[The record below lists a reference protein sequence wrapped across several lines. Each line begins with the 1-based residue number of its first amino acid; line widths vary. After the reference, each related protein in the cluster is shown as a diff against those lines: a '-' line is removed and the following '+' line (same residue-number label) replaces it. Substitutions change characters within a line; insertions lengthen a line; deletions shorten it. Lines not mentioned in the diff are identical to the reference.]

1 MKSIHDNGFDKG
13 RGFAMRIMIFYLLGI
28 LVLAW
33 PGLSLSQ
40 EYLDEKEI
48 EDVWTVHVSRYG
60 KSMNDWSVI
69 ASVNGKITYGDRL
82 RIRIPLST
90 VERCSVGNMIT
101 TFYTTNIDTEE
112 KVSFIRNKIL
122 PAELNGKE
130 MYVKVL
136 FALPF
141 MKVHLAYIDMSWN
154 KLENIKEYFDGVE
167 EISLLLKDRNSVDGI
182 TILNSDY
189 FDIPSNSYSTR
200 GLNSALD
207 RAQAECERLFNILKT
222 T

>member
-1 MKSIHDNGFDKG
+1 MKSIHGNGFEMK
-13 RGFAMRIMIFYLLGI
+13 RGLTMQITIISLLS
-28 LVLAW
+28 LLLLAW
-33 PGLSLSQ
+33 PGLSLSKD
-40 EYLDEKEI
+40 YLNEI
-48 EDVWTVHVSRYG
+48 EIENVWTVHVSENG

-69 ASVNGKITYGDRL
+69 ASVNGKVTYGDRL

-90 VERCSVGNMIT
+90 VERCSIGNTIT

-112 KVSFIRNKIL
+112 KISFIRNKIL
-122 PAELNGKE
+122 PAELNGKD

-167 EISLLLKDRNSVDGI
+167 EISLVLKDRNSVDGI

-189 FDIPSNSYSTR
+189 FDIPTNSFSTK
-200 GLNSALD
+200 GLNTALD
-207 RAQAECERLFNILKT
+207 RAQAECERLVNILKT
-222 T
+222 I

>member
-1 MKSIHDNGFDKG
+1 
-13 RGFAMRIMIFYLLGI
+13 MRITIMYLFSF

-48 EDVWTVHVSRYG
+48 EDVWTVHVSENG
-60 KSMNDWSVI
+60 EFMNDWSVI

-82 RIRIPLST
+82 RVRIPLST
-90 VERCSVGNMIT
+90 VGRCSIGNTIT

-122 PAELNGKE
+122 PAELNGKD

-136 FALPF
+136 FAIPF

-154 KLENIKEYFDGVE
+154 KLENIKKYFNGVE
-167 EISLLLKDRNSVDGI
+167 EINLILKDRNSVDGI

-189 FDIPSNSYSTR
+189 FDIPANSYSTR

-207 RAQAECERLFNILKT
+207 RAQAECERLVKILKT
-222 T
+222 I

>member
-1 MKSIHDNGFDKG
+1 
-13 RGFAMRIMIFYLLGI
+13 MRITIMYLFSF

-48 EDVWTVHVSRYG
+48 EDVWTVHVSENG
-60 KSMNDWSVI
+60 ESMNDWSVI

-82 RIRIPLST
+82 RVRIPLST
-90 VERCSVGNMIT
+90 LGRCSIGNTIT

-122 PAELNGKE
+122 PAELNGKD

-136 FALPF
+136 FAIPF

-154 KLENIKEYFDGVE
+154 KLENIKKYFNGVE
-167 EISLLLKDRNSVDGI
+167 EINLILKDRNSVDGI

-189 FDIPSNSYSTR
+189 FDIPANAYSTR

-207 RAQAECERLFNILKT
+207 RAQAECERLVKILKT
-222 T
+222 I

>member
-1 MKSIHDNGFDKG
+1 
-13 RGFAMRIMIFYLLGI
+13 MRITIISLLNF
-28 LVLAW
+28 LLLAW
-33 PGLSLSQ
+33 PGLSLSKD
-40 EYLDEKEI
+40 YLNEI
-48 EDVWTVHVSRYG
+48 EIENVWTVHVSENG

-90 VERCSVGNMIT
+90 VERCSIGNTIT

-122 PAELNGKE
+122 PAELNGKD

-167 EISLLLKDRNSVDGI
+167 EISLVLKDRNSVDGI

-189 FDIPSNSYSTR
+189 FDIPANSYSTR
-200 GLNSALD
+200 GLNTALD
-207 RAQAECERLFNILKT
+207 RAQAECERLVRMLRTI
-222 T
+222 

>member
-1 MKSIHDNGFDKG
+1 MKSIHGNGFEMK
-13 RGFAMRIMIFYLLGI
+13 RGLTMQITIISLLS
-28 LVLAW
+28 LLLLAW
-33 PGLSLSQ
+33 PGLSLSKD
-40 EYLDEKEI
+40 YLNEKEI
-48 EDVWTVHVSRYG
+48 EDVWTVHVSENG

-69 ASVNGKITYGDRL
+69 ASVNGKVTYGDRL

-90 VERCSVGNMIT
+90 VERCSIGNTIT

-122 PAELNGKE
+122 PAELNGKD

-167 EISLLLKDRNSVDGI
+167 EISLVLKDRNSVDGI

-189 FDIPSNSYSTR
+189 FDIPTNSYSTR
-200 GLNSALD
+200 GLNTALD
-207 RAQAECERLFNILKT
+207 RAQAECERLVNILKT
-222 T
+222 I

>member
-1 MKSIHDNGFDKG
+1 MQITIIS
-13 RGFAMRIMIFYLLGI
+13 LLS
-28 LVLAW
+28 LLLLAW
-33 PGLSLSQ
+33 PGLSLSKD
-40 EYLDEKEI
+40 YLNEKEI
-48 EDVWTVHVSRYG
+48 EDVWTVHVSENG

-69 ASVNGKITYGDRL
+69 ASVNGKVTYGDRL

-90 VERCSVGNMIT
+90 VERCSIGNTIT

-122 PAELNGKE
+122 PAELNGKD

-167 EISLLLKDRNSVDGI
+167 EISLVLKDRNSVDGI

-189 FDIPSNSYSTR
+189 FDIPTNSYSTK
-200 GLNSALD
+200 GLNTALD
-207 RAQAECERLFNILKT
+207 RAQAECERLVNILKT
-222 T
+222 I

>member
-1 MKSIHDNGFDKG
+1 MKLIQDNGFEKG
-13 RGFAMRIMIFYLLGI
+13 RGFTMKITIMYLLSF

-33 PGLSLSQ
+33 PGLKLSQ
-40 EYLDEKEI
+40 EYLNEDEI
-48 EDVWTVHVSRYG
+48 EDVWTVQVSENG
-60 KSMNDWSVI
+60 ESMNNWSVI
-69 ASVNGKITYGDRL
+69 ASVNGKVTYVDRL
-82 RIRIPLST
+82 RVRIPLST
-90 VERCSVGNMIT
+90 LERCSVGNTIT

-122 PAELNGKE
+122 PAELNGKD

-136 FALPF
+136 FAIPF

-167 EISLLLKDRNSVDGI
+167 EIKLVLKDRNSVDGI

-207 RAQAECERLFNILKT
+207 RAQAECERLVKILKT
-222 T
+222 I

>member
-1 MKSIHDNGFDKG
+1 MKSIHGNGFEMK
-13 RGFAMRIMIFYLLGI
+13 RGLTMRITIISLLNF
-28 LVLAW
+28 LLLAW
-33 PGLSLSQ
+33 PGLSLSAD
-40 EYLDEKEI
+40 YLSEKEI
-48 EDVWTVHVSRYG
+48 EDVWTVHVSENG

-90 VERCSVGNMIT
+90 VESCSIGNTIT

-122 PAELNGKE
+122 PAELNGKD

-167 EISLLLKDRNSVDGI
+167 EISLVLKDRNSVDGI

-189 FDIPSNSYSTR
+189 FDIPTNSYSTK
-200 GLNSALD
+200 GLNTALD
-207 RAQAECERLFNILKT
+207 RAQAECERLVNILKT
-222 T
+222 I

>member
-1 MKSIHDNGFDKG
+1 
-13 RGFAMRIMIFYLLGI
+13 MRITIMYLLSFLI
-28 LVLAW
+28 LVW

-40 EYLDEKEI
+40 EYLNEDEV
-48 EDVWTVHVSRYG
+48 EDVWTVHVSENG

-82 RIRIPLST
+82 RVRIPLST
-90 VERCSVGNMIT
+90 VERCSIGNTIT

-122 PAELNGKE
+122 PAELNGKD

-136 FALPF
+136 FAIPF

-167 EISLLLKDRNSVDGI
+167 EIKLVLKDRISVDGI

-207 RAQAECERLFNILKT
+207 RAQAECERLVNILNT

>member
-1 MKSIHDNGFDKG
+1 MKLIHGNGFEMK
-13 RGFAMRIMIFYLLGI
+13 RGLTMRITIISLLNF
-28 LVLAW
+28 LLLAW
-33 PGLSLSQ
+33 PGLSLSAD
-40 EYLDEKEI
+40 YLSEKEI
-48 EDVWTVHVSRYG
+48 EDVWTVHVSENG

-90 VERCSVGNMIT
+90 VERCSIGNTIT

-122 PAELNGKE
+122 PAELNGKD

-167 EISLLLKDRNSVDGI
+167 EISLVLKDRNSVDGI

-189 FDIPSNSYSTR
+189 FDIPTNSYSTK
-200 GLNSALD
+200 GLNTALD
-207 RAQAECERLFNILKT
+207 RAQAECERLVNILKT
-222 T
+222 I

>member
-1 MKSIHDNGFDKG
+1 MKSIHGNGFEMK
-13 RGFAMRIMIFYLLGI
+13 RGLTMQITIISLLS
-28 LVLAW
+28 LLLLAW
-33 PGLSLSQ
+33 PGLSLSKD
-40 EYLDEKEI
+40 YLNEI
-48 EDVWTVHVSRYG
+48 EIENVWTVHVSENG

-90 VERCSVGNMIT
+90 VERCSIGNTIT

-112 KVSFIRNKIL
+112 KISFIRNKIL
-122 PAELNGKE
+122 PAELNGKD

-167 EISLLLKDRNSVDGI
+167 EISLVLKDRNSVDGI

-189 FDIPSNSYSTR
+189 FDIPTNSFSTK
-200 GLNSALD
+200 GLNTALD
-207 RAQAECERLFNILKT
+207 RAQAECERLVNILKT
-222 T
+222 I